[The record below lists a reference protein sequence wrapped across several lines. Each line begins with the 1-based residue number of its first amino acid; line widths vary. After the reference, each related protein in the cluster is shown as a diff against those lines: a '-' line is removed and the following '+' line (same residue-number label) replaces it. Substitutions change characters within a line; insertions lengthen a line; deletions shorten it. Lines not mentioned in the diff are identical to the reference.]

1 MGEKDRLNTPLSSLY
16 SLYSCT
22 RRRVIQKG
30 KKYGAARYRSR
41 YLAHAKRALMIRQAQ
56 SDPGQSQ
63 HVFARGANDGEEIF
77 VYFDRVEA
85 LCETQKRIIL
95 RKKSD
100 SGTRVGGVLKDVKE
114 DEDEGKEE

>member
-1 MGEKDRLNTPLSSLY
+1 MYLYHQSLFIFDNSKFSFSPEKSLDIGTNINT
-16 SLYSCT
+16 T
-22 RRRVIQKG
+22 R
-30 KKYGAARYRSR
+30 
-41 YLAHAKRALMIRQAQ
+41 AK
-56 SDPGQSQ
+56 D
-63 HVFARGANDGEEIF
+63 VFARGANDGEEIL

>member
-1 MGEKDRLNTPLSSLY
+1 MKLSSFLRLKLTFAYKFLENLRELY
-16 SLYSCT
+16 KDIKTANFESFDLQEIERLSGT
-22 RRRVIQKG
+22 NNPIIMDIG
-30 KKYGAARYRSR
+30 S
-41 YLAHAKRALMIRQAQ
+41 
-56 SDPGQSQ
+56 
-63 HVFARGANDGEEIF
+63 NDGEEIL